1 MNGKPMPIFLDDIKE
16 LLDPQKIKEKMGT
29 LFQLP
34 NLAYKLTRAVGELL
48 KAVMITN
55 EELKKLNEEVQKL
68 HQSVAEIKPQL
79 EEMRKLLEGNVEVED
94 EEQEELRLEEQG
106 AWPAGLDK

>member
-16 LLDPQKIKEKMGT
+16 LLDPQRVKERMGT

-55 EELKKLNEEVQKL
+55 EELKKLNEEVEKL

-79 EEMRKLLEGNVEVED
+79 EDMKRLLEGSVEVED
-94 EEQEELRLEEQG
+94 EQGEEGVRVTG
-106 AWPAGLDK
+106 VNI